1 MSKIENQGLKVY
13 NDNNQLCIDSNY
25 SNLELKRVVKFGDL
39 PLRERNS
46 KFVYRNLTLQDG
58 EVLVARDV
66 NCSPLKT
73 GTNSSGKPIYYAVNI
88 YNCSYANEI
97 GTYCYA
103 VGLNYNQTGY
113 TIANPESYANELRL
127 FVFGTPDQSEGNAG
141 DAGLKVY
148 DKSGHVIYDSNKK
161 YMRVIGIPP
170 NSIISGA
177 DYDVTNTK
185 YAVVESS
192 MNLPDYA
199 YGGFGSNNTWHECE
213 FYCRVNETYLGPHT
227 ISLNQINGFLPG
239 NAINVYTF
247 VPLLSG
253 CFVLDVTNY

>member
-25 SNLELKRVVKFGDL
+25 SNLELKRVIKFKDL
-39 PLRERNS
+39 PLRSRGSN
-46 KFVYRNLTLQDG
+46 FVYRNLTLQSG
-58 EVLVARDV
+58 EVLVAREI
-66 NCSPLKT
+66 NTSPIHT
-73 GTNSSGKPIYYAVNI
+73 GNIGGSPNYNAVNI
-88 YNCSYANEI
+88 FNYSYANEI
-97 GTYCYA
+97 GTYCYG
-103 VGLNYNQTGY
+103 VSLNYNQTEFA
-113 TIANPESYANELRL
+113 IANPESYANELRL
-127 FVFGTPDQSEGNAG
+127 FVFGTPGQSEGNTG

-148 DKSGHVIYDSNKK
+148 DKNGKLIYDSNKK
-161 YMRVIGIPP
+161 YMRVIGVPP
-170 NSIISGA
+170 NSFLGTR
-177 DYDVTNTK
+177 YDITNTK

-199 YGGFGSNNTWHECE
+199 YGGFGDDNKWHECE

-227 ISLNQINGFLPG
+227 ISLNQINAFLPG
-239 NAINVYTF
+239 NAINIYTM

>member
-39 PLRERNS
+39 PLRSRDS
-46 KFVYRNLTLQDG
+46 KFVMRNLTLQGG
-58 EVLVARDV
+58 EVLVAREV

-73 GTNSSGKPIYYAVNI
+73 GTDSNGKPIYNAVNI
-88 YNCSYANEI
+88 SNYSYANEI
-97 GTYCYA
+97 GTYCYIT
-103 VGLNYNQTGY
+103 GLNYNYTGY
-113 TIANPESYANELRL
+113 EIANPESYANELRL
-127 FVFGTPDQSEGNAG
+127 FVFGVPNQTEGGNG

-148 DKSGHVIYDSNKK
+148 DKSGKVIYDSNKK
-161 YMRVIGIPP
+161 YMRVIGMAPKSFFAP
-170 NSIISGA
+170 SYDISH
-177 DYDVTNTK
+177 TK

-199 YGGFGSNNTWHECE
+199 YGSFDLYDHTWHDCD

-227 ISLNQINGFLPG
+227 MSLNQSNAFFPG
-239 NAINVYTF
+239 SAIGIYTL
-247 VPLLSG
+247 VPLISG

>member
-1 MSKIENQGLKVY
+1 MSKVENQGIKVY

-39 PLRERNS
+39 PLRSRDS
-46 KFVYRNLTLQDG
+46 DFVYRNLTLQSG
-58 EVLVARDV
+58 EVLVAREI
-66 NCSPLKT
+66 NTSPIHT
-73 GTNSSGKPIYYAVNI
+73 GSSGGSQNYNAVNI
-88 YNCSYANEI
+88 YNYSFANEI
-97 GTYCYA
+97 GTYCYC

-113 TIANPESYANELRL
+113 AIANPESYANELRL
-127 FVFGTPDQSEGNAG
+127 FVFGTPDQSKGKTGN
-141 DAGLKVY
+141 AGLKVY
-148 DKSGHVIYDSNKK
+148 DKSGKLIYDSNKK

-170 NSIISGA
+170 NSIFGA
-177 DYDVTNTK
+177 SYDVTNTK

-199 YGGFGSNNTWHECE
+199 YGGFGDDNKWHECA
-213 FYCRVNETYLGPHT
+213 FYCRVNATYLGPHT
-227 ISLNQINGFLPG
+227 ISLNQSNGFLPG
-239 NAINVYTF
+239 NAINIYTL

>member
-1 MSKIENQGLKVY
+1 MSKVENQGLKVY

-39 PLRERNS
+39 PLRSRDS
-46 KFVYRNLTLQDG
+46 DFVYRNLTLQSG
-58 EVLVARDV
+58 EVLVAREI
-66 NCSPLKT
+66 NTSPILT
-73 GTNSSGKPIYYAVNI
+73 GSSGGSQNYNAVNI
-88 YNCSYANEI
+88 YNCSFANEI

-113 TIANPESYANELRL
+113 AIANPESYANELRL
-127 FVFGTPDQSEGNAG
+127 FVFGTPDQSEGNTG

-148 DKSGHVIYDSNKK
+148 DKSGQVIYDSNKK

-170 NSIISGA
+170 NSIFGT
-177 DYDVTNTK
+177 DYDVTHSK

-199 YGGFGSNNTWHECE
+199 YGGFGSDNKWHACA
-213 FYCRVNETYLGPHT
+213 FYCRVNAVYLGPHT
-227 ISLNQINGFLPG
+227 INLAQDTAFLPG
-239 NAINVYTF
+239 NAINVYTL

>member
-25 SNLELKRVVKFGDL
+25 SNLELKRVVRFGDL
-39 PLRERNS
+39 PLRSRDSN
-46 KFVYRNLTLQDG
+46 FVLRNLTLRSG
-58 EVLVARDV
+58 ELLVAREI
-66 NCSPLKT
+66 NTSPIHT
-73 GTNSSGKPIYYAVNI
+73 GSSSGSQDYNVVNI
-88 YNCSYANEI
+88 FNCSYANEI
-97 GTYCYA
+97 GTYCYG
-103 VGLNYNQTGY
+103 VSLNYNFTGY
-113 TIANPESYANELRL
+113 AIDNPESYANNLRL
-127 FVFGTPDQSEGNAG
+127 FVFGVPDQTECGNG

-148 DKSGHVIYDSNKK
+148 DKSGKVIYDSNKK

-170 NSIISGA
+170 NSIFGES
-177 DYDVTNTK
+177 YDVTHAK

-199 YGGFGSNNTWHECE
+199 YGGFGSDNKWHECE
-213 FYCRVNETYLGPHT
+213 FYCRVNATYLGPHT
-227 ISLNQINGFLPG
+227 ISLNQSNAFLPG
-239 NAINVYTF
+239 NAINVYTM

>member
-1 MSKIENQGLKVY
+1 MSKVENQGLKVY

-39 PLRERNS
+39 PLRSRDSN
-46 KFVYRNLTLQDG
+46 FVYRNLTLQSG
-58 EVLVARDV
+58 EVLVAREI
-66 NCSPLKT
+66 NTSPLKT
-73 GTNSSGKPIYYAVNI
+73 GTDSSGNPNYNAVNI
-88 YNCSYANEI
+88 SNYSYANEI

-113 TIANPESYANELRL
+113 KIANPESYANELRL
-127 FVFGTPDQSEGNAG
+127 FVFGIPDQSEGNTG
-141 DAGLKVY
+141 DAGIKVY
-148 DKSGHVIYDSNKK
+148 DKSGQVIYDSNKK

-170 NSIISGA
+170 NSIFGA
-177 DYDVTNTK
+177 EYDVTHTK
-185 YAVVESS
+185 IAVVESG

-199 YGGFGSNNTWHECE
+199 YGGLGSDNKWHDCE
-213 FYCRVNETYLGPHT
+213 FYCNVHATYVGPHT
-227 ISLNQINGFLPG
+227 ISLSQSNGFLPG
-239 NAINVYTF
+239 NAIFVYTF